1 MNTIKKG
8 NKGEEV
14 KVLQQKL
21 KITTD
26 GIFGSNTEEA
36 VKAFQKSKGLTI
48 DGIVGP
54 KTWQALG
61 VTVANKRKITEI
73 IVHCEATPEGENFT
87 PEQVNASHKARRFSP
102 YVRDGKTW
110 YIGYHYV
117 IQLDGEV
124 IPCRPESIK
133 GCHCTG
139 HNANSI
145 GISYVGGC
153 PPRTDKNWMKK
164 AKDTRTPAQKA
175 ALIKLLKELKAR
187 YPGASIHGH
196 RDFANKACPSFDATK
211 EYKDI

>member
-21 KITTD
+21 KITAD

-36 VKAFQKSKGLTI
+36 VKAFQKSKGLTA

-61 VTVANKRKITEI
+61 VTVTNKRKITEI

-87 PEQVNASHKARRFSP
+87 PEQVNASHKARHFSP

-117 IQLDGEV
+117 IQLDGEI

-175 ALIKLLKELKAR
+175 ALIKLLKELKAK
-187 YPGASIHGH
+187 YPNASIHGH
-196 RDFANKACPSFDATK
+196 RDYANKACPSFDATK